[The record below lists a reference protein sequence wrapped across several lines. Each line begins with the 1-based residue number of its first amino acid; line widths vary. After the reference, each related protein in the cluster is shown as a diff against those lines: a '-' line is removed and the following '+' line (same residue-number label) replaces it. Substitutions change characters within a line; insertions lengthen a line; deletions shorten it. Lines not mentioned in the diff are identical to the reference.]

1 MIQIDQER
9 GRDGCVRRVGQVR
22 RLRGLYVDTEVF
34 CCLLDFGEKQKV
46 VYYRQ
51 NHR

>member
-9 GRDGCVRRVGQVR
+9 ARDGCERRLGQVR
-22 RLRGLYVDTEVF
+22 RLRRFHFHTEVF
-34 CCLLDFGEKQKV
+34 GRLLDFGEKQKV